1 MATYERQQKTKSYL
15 KNWTAWSKRINCS
28 GPNISRELLLNQLH
42 ISKNTF
48 AQLIEAYSGTNFS
61 GYINN
66 KRLDYSIH
74 LLEDYK
80 RYTIEAVATDSGFSN
95 VRSFY
100 RIFREKYGMT
110 PSEYRNTFEKE

>member
-1 MATYERQQKTKSYL
+1 MSVSWRTPAVSVITYMLFFQGHIML
-15 KNWTAWSKRINCS
+15 
-28 GPNISRELLLNQLH
+28 RELLLNQLH

-48 AQLIEAYSGTNFS
+48 AQLIQAYSGTNFS

-74 LLEDYK
+74 LLKDYK